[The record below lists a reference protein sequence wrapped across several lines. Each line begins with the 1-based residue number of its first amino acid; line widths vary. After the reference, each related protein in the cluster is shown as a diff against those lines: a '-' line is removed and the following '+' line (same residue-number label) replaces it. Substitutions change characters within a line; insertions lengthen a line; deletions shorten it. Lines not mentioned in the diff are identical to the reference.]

1 MHPSCALIV
10 WLSAV
15 LAAQN
20 IGYPGLAVLALL
32 PLIWAPATFRR
43 WLELICRARWLLLT
57 LWLIMAYNA
66 PGEAWL
72 DQSWA
77 PTHEG
82 MAEGSLQ
89 VARLSVL
96 LLWLAWLFVRLQRDL
111 LVSAVWG
118 LLQPARTL
126 GLEVERLVVRLSLVL
141 ENLQAPQE
149 RGAWRRMLRVEM
161 QDVAGPDAVYL
172 TGRPWRLRD
181 TALVVVCAAGLLG
194 VWVR

>member
-1 MHPSCALIV
+1 M
-10 WLSAV
+10 
-15 LAAQN
+15 LA
-20 IGYPGLAVLALL
+20 GLALS
-32 PLIWAPATFRR
+32 WAPAAFRR
-43 WLELICRARWLLLT
+43 WLDLTYRARWLLLT

-66 PGEAWL
+66 PGDAWL

-77 PTHEG
+77 PTYEG

-96 LLWLAWLFVRLQRDL
+96 LLWLAWLFVRLGREL

-161 QDVAGPDAVYL
+161 QDVVGPDAVHM
-172 TGRPWRLRD
+172 TEMPWRLRD
-181 TALVVVCAAGLLG
+181 TLLVVVCAAGLLG